1 MAASGTGKTDF
12 TVPMLEPGDWRW
24 VLPGNAG
31 PLMAH
36 QFVQLR
42 TQSNRRLVAIELGI
56 VLGWTLWF
64 TWPYFNFDALVIPT
78 GLEYPS
84 AIHPFHVWT
93 RLLECGACA
102 WWNGSVHGGY
112 PAMAE
117 LQAGLLHPLPMLGTL
132 VFGVSNGLKLT
143 LIGAFYMAG
152 LGQWWLGQVCGAGRV
167 ARTWAACMAVV
178 AGNLAGRMEGGWP
191 NLVLAAAAY
200 ALVLPPLIRSAETR
214 SRRWAAVLGICL
226 ALLLVAGQ
234 GYLQAG
240 TMLLLPLALVLAE
253 PNRVWATIR
262 RLALALVLAFMLAAP
277 FLAPFLHFMPQFGKD
292 IDPAFHA
299 AQPLRFVPLQLVI
312 DDLGFLKSEALGQ
325 LAFPGLN
332 TNFVGWI
339 PVLLALIPG
348 AVFLD
353 PGATRRQRR
362 RVLFLGFM
370 VLFAICLA
378 AAVPLRFL
386 AAKLPATIAVQLAGL
401 RHVPYLLGLA
411 VPPLLGLSALG
422 LDRLLGAR
430 AWPRL
435 EVAFSHQRGRLS
447 SPIDSRWLLAIP
459 LALALRQA
467 AQFNGQWI
475 ATTPIPPAVLADL
488 DAIPRDEAQWVAGA
502 NHVHMER
509 AVGMG
514 LKLTNAFKPWFWL
527 ERSDPPA
534 MYALAGPGGPAPG
547 FTERTAA
554 RGGRYFEAPES
565 QAYALVEYPPT
576 GLSVCRAQSR
586 GGNIDLDC
594 ASPAAGALRVNEH
607 AWAGWRAWLDGEPV
621 PIEHGDW
628 ITIAMPAGEHRVAL
642 RYRPWDLPWGFA
654 IAGGAWLAIL
664 IVWRRS

>member
-1 MAASGTGKTDF
+1 MANQLA
-12 TVPMLEPGDWRW
+12 
-24 VLPGNAG
+24 
-31 PLMAH
+31 
-36 QFVQLR
+36 QLR

-93 RLLECGACA
+93 RFLECGACA

-117 LQAGLLHPLPMLGTL
+117 LQAGLLHPLPMLGAL

-152 LGQWWLGQVCGAGRV
+152 LAQWWLGHVCGAGRV

-226 ALLLVAGQ
+226 ALLFVAGQ

-240 TMLLLPLALVLAE
+240 IMMLLPLALVLAE
-253 PNRVWATIR
+253 PNRVWATVR
-262 RLALALVLAFMLAAP
+262 RLVLALVLGFMLAAP
-277 FLAPFLHFMPQFGKD
+277 FLVPFLHFMPQFGKD

-312 DDLGFLKSEALGQ
+312 DDLDFLKSEALGQ

-332 TNFVGWI
+332 ANFVGWI
-339 PVLLALIPG
+339 PVVLALIPWG
-348 AVFLD
+348 VFAD
-353 PGATRRQRR
+353 GRAERR
-362 RVLFLGFM
+362 RCLLFLGLM
-370 VLFAICLA
+370 VLFAFCLA
-378 AAVPLRFL
+378 AAFPLRFL
-386 AAKLPATIAVQLAGL
+386 TAKLPAAIALQLAGL
-401 RHVPYLLGLA
+401 RHIPYLLGLA
-411 VPPLLGLSALG
+411 VPPLLALSALG
-422 LDRLLGAR
+422 LDRLLGAGL
-430 AWPRL
+430 WPKL
-435 EVAFSHQRGRLS
+435 DLAFTNARGRSSLS
-447 SPIDSRWLLAIP
+447 LDSRWLLVIP

-475 ATTPIPPAVLADL
+475 ATTPIPPAVVASLE
-488 DAIPRDEAQWVAGA
+488 AIPRDDAQWVAGA
-502 NHVHMER
+502 HHVHMEL

-514 LKLTNAFKPWFWL
+514 LKLTAAFKPWFWV
-527 ERSDPPA
+527 ERTDPPA
-534 MYALAGPGGPAPG
+534 MYALADAGDPVPD
-547 FTERTAA
+547 FREVLAA
-554 RGGRYFEAPES
+554 NGGRYFEAPES
-565 QAYALVEYPPT
+565 HAYALVEHPPT
-576 GLSVCRAQSR
+576 GFSICQARSR
-586 GGNIDLDC
+586 GGNIELGC
-594 ASPAAGALRVNEH
+594 AQPVAGRLQVKEH
-607 AWAGWRAWLDGEPV
+607 AWTGWRAWLDGKPV
-621 PIEHGDW
+621 PIERRDW
-628 ITIAMPAGEHRVAL
+628 IALDMPAGEHRVVL
-642 RYRPWDLPWGFA
+642 RYRPWDLPWGLA

-664 IVWRRS
+664 VIWRRS